1 MAQCAKRY
9 MDRHRIVRTHDMDA
23 ATAFLQTK
31 GYYIDVARRDATQL
45 DMCINCAVLPGLSVG
60 YLQNGIPAVMRSLSE
75 LVEYQIILP
84 LHEPMEVSVSGQR
97 VDCGPERAVVSSPQ
111 QDYRASASGIGAR
124 LRICMTE
131 RAVREHL
138 STLLGEVPIEP
149 LQFAPAMELTSG
161 FGKSFARHVLA
172 ATEDFEL
179 TNSISA
185 SQATITSFEQF
196 IIGELLL
203 YHPHNYSGALDRVE
217 RSISPRDVK
226 RAIDYIHAHFD
237 EPLTISSIATTAGVA
252 GRTLFK
258 HFRDAHGISPMGFV
272 RDLRFEKA
280 RQELLN
286 GRGEKSVTEIAT
298 RCGFNHFG
306 RFAVE
311 YRLRF
316 GESPSQTLGKRS
328 AGRARSLDSR
338 D

>member
-1 MAQCAKRY
+1 
-9 MDRHRIVRTHDMDA
+9 
-23 ATAFLQTK
+23 
-31 GYYIDVARRDATQL
+31 
-45 DMCINCAVLPGLSVG
+45 
-60 YLQNGIPAVMRSLSE
+60 
-75 LVEYQIILP
+75 
-84 LHEPMEVSVSGQR
+84 
-97 VDCGPERAVVSSPQ
+97 
-111 QDYRASASGIGAR
+111 
-124 LRICMTE
+124 MTE

-149 LQFAPAMELTSG
+149 LQFAPAMELTRG

-172 ATEDFEL
+172 ATEDFER

-185 SQATITSFEQF
+185 SRATITSFEQF

-203 YHPHNYSGALDRVE
+203 YHPHNYSGALDRLE
-217 RSISPRDVK
+217 RSILPRDVK

-286 GRGEKSVTEIAT
+286 GRGEKSVTEVAT
-298 RCGFNHFG
+298 RCGFSHLG

-316 GESPSQTLGKRS
+316 GESPSQTSGKRS
-328 AGRARSLDSR
+328 AGRARSMDSG
-338 D
+338 DYQA